1 MNSKTQIW
9 FKAAR
14 LRTLPLSLSGIIV
27 GNSLAYDT
35 DKFSW
40 VVFVFALATT
50 IALQVLSNFANDYGD
65 GVKGTD
71 NDSRIGPPRVLQQ
84 GLLSRKELKKG
95 IQICTAVALILAL
108 SLIFF
113 AFGISELN
121 YSLIFILLGIVSIV
135 AAIKY
140 TWFIFS
146 EVGLR
151 WAIMIAATLG
161 SFLVFCLI
169 LVAAVRLN
177 NSSSLLILGLM
188 FGSLTAAIVNILMF
202 FGSKEALQKYV
213 FWSFGSL
220 GNINASELK
229 ILGFILLIGLSI
241 AVYSIKNLNSLLL
254 GENYAQSLG
263 VSLKKNRYLL
273 ILSSSILAGATTA
286 FVGPIGFIGLA
297 APHLIRLLIPS
308 TRDHKIILPAVF
320 LGGALLLLIC
330 DSIAQIPGSAYVLP
344 INGITSLIG
353 APLIILLILRQK
365 N

>member
-1 MNSKTQIW
+1 MLFLCLIFN
-9 FKAAR
+9 
-14 LRTLPLSLSGIIV
+14 LSLGSVNIPLWEAIKITLGYPTTKPTFEYIFLDYRIPKAITAMLT
-27 GNSLAYDT
+27 GGSLGVCGLVMQTYF
-35 DKFSW
+35 KNP
-40 VVFVFALATT
+40 LAGPY
-50 IALQVLSNFANDYGD
+50 VL
-65 GVKGTD
+65 
-71 NDSRIGPPRVLQQ
+71 
-84 GLLSRKELKKG
+84 
-95 IQICTAVALILAL
+95 
-108 SLIFF
+108 
-113 AFGISELN
+113 GISSGA
-121 YSLIFILLGIVSIV
+121 SLGVAVLLMGSSWLGG
-135 AAIKY
+135 
-140 TWFIFS
+140 WFIFS

-177 NSSSLLILGLM
+177 NSTSLLILGLM

>member
-1 MNSKTQIW
+1 MNKLSQYKGFFTFLIGML
-9 FKAAR
+9 F
-14 LRTLPLSLSGIIV
+14 LCLVFNLSLGSVNIPLWEAIKIVLGYPTTKPTFEYILLDYRIPKAITAMLTGGSLGVCGLVMQTYFKNPLAGPYVLGISSGA
-27 GNSLAYDT
+27 SL
-35 DKFSW
+35 
-40 VVFVFALATT
+40 
-50 IALQVLSNFANDYGD
+50 G
-65 GVKGTD
+65 
-71 NDSRIGPPRVLQQ
+71 
-84 GLLSRKELKKG
+84 
-95 IQICTAVALILAL
+95 VAL
-108 SLIFF
+108 
-113 AFGISELN
+113 
-121 YSLIFILLGIVSIV
+121 LLMGSSWLGG
-135 AAIKY
+135 
-140 TWFIFS
+140 WFLFS

-161 SFLVFCLI
+161 SILVFCLI
-169 LVAAVRLN
+169 LIAAIRLK
-177 NSSSLLILGLM
+177 NSTSLLILGLM

-229 ILGFILLIGLSI
+229 ILGLVLLVGLSI

-254 GENYAQSLG
+254 GENYAESLG

-273 ILSSSILAGATTA
+273 ILSSSLLAGATTA

-320 LGGALLLLIC
+320 LGGALLLVVC

-353 APLIILLILRQK
+353 APLIIFLILRQK

>member
-1 MNSKTQIW
+1 MNKLSHYKGFFTFLIGML
-9 FKAAR
+9 F
-14 LRTLPLSLSGIIV
+14 LCLVLNLSLGSINIPLWEAIKIILGYPTTKPTFEYILLDYRIPKAITAMLTGGSLGVCGLMMQTYFKNPLAGPYVLGISSGA
-27 GNSLAYDT
+27 SL
-35 DKFSW
+35 
-40 VVFVFALATT
+40 
-50 IALQVLSNFANDYGD
+50 G
-65 GVKGTD
+65 
-71 NDSRIGPPRVLQQ
+71 
-84 GLLSRKELKKG
+84 
-95 IQICTAVALILAL
+95 VAL
-108 SLIFF
+108 
-113 AFGISELN
+113 
-121 YSLIFILLGIVSIV
+121 LLMGSSWLGG
-135 AAIKY
+135 
-140 TWFIFS
+140 WFIFS

-161 SFLVFCLI
+161 SILVFCLI
-169 LVAAVRLN
+169 LIAAIRLK
-177 NSSSLLILGLM
+177 NSTSLLILGLM

-229 ILGFILLIGLSI
+229 ILGLILLVGLSI
-241 AVYSIKNLNSLLL
+241 SVYSIKNLNSLLL
-254 GENYAQSLG
+254 GEYYAESLG

-273 ILSSSILAGATTA
+273 ILSSSLLAGATTA

-320 LGGALLLLIC
+320 LGGALLLLFC

-353 APLIILLILRQK
+353 APLIIFLILMQK

>member
-1 MNSKTQIW
+1 MLFLCLIFN
-9 FKAAR
+9 
-14 LRTLPLSLSGIIV
+14 LSLGSVNIPLWEAIKITLGYPTTKPTFEYILLDYRIPKAITAMLT
-27 GNSLAYDT
+27 GGSLGVCGLVMQTYF
-35 DKFSW
+35 KNP
-40 VVFVFALATT
+40 LAGPY
-50 IALQVLSNFANDYGD
+50 VL
-65 GVKGTD
+65 
-71 NDSRIGPPRVLQQ
+71 
-84 GLLSRKELKKG
+84 
-95 IQICTAVALILAL
+95 
-108 SLIFF
+108 
-113 AFGISELN
+113 GISSGA
-121 YSLIFILLGIVSIV
+121 SLGVAVLLMGSSWLGG
-135 AAIKY
+135 
-140 TWFIFS
+140 WFIFS

-177 NSSSLLILGLM
+177 NSTSLLILGLM

>member
-1 MNSKTQIW
+1 MNKLSQYKGFFTFLIGML
-9 FKAAR
+9 F
-14 LRTLPLSLSGIIV
+14 LCLVFNLSLGSVNIPLWEAIKIVLGYPTTKPTFEYILLDYRIPKAITAMLTGGSLGVCGLVMQTYFKNPLAGPYVLGISSGA
-27 GNSLAYDT
+27 SL
-35 DKFSW
+35 
-40 VVFVFALATT
+40 
-50 IALQVLSNFANDYGD
+50 G
-65 GVKGTD
+65 
-71 NDSRIGPPRVLQQ
+71 
-84 GLLSRKELKKG
+84 
-95 IQICTAVALILAL
+95 VAL
-108 SLIFF
+108 
-113 AFGISELN
+113 
-121 YSLIFILLGIVSIV
+121 LLMGSSWLGG
-135 AAIKY
+135 
-140 TWFIFS
+140 WFLFS

-161 SFLVFCLI
+161 SILVFCLI
-169 LVAAVRLN
+169 LIAAIRLK
-177 NSSSLLILGLM
+177 NSTSLLILGLM

-229 ILGFILLIGLSI
+229 ILGLILLVGLSI

-254 GENYAQSLG
+254 GENYAESLG

-273 ILSSSILAGATTA
+273 ILSSSLLAGATTA

-320 LGGALLLLIC
+320 LGGALLLLVC

-353 APLIILLILRQK
+353 APLIIFLILRQK

>member
-1 MNSKTQIW
+1 MNKLSRYKGFFTFLIGML
-9 FKAAR
+9 F
-14 LRTLPLSLSGIIV
+14 LCLVFNLSLGSVNIPLWEAIKIV
-27 GNSLAYDT
+27 LGYPTTKPTFEYILLDYRIPKAITAILNGGSLGVCGLMMQTYF
-35 DKFSW
+35 KNP
-40 VVFVFALATT
+40 LAGPY
-50 IALQVLSNFANDYGD
+50 VL
-65 GVKGTD
+65 
-71 NDSRIGPPRVLQQ
+71 
-84 GLLSRKELKKG
+84 
-95 IQICTAVALILAL
+95 
-108 SLIFF
+108 
-113 AFGISELN
+113 GISSGA
-121 YSLIFILLGIVSIV
+121 SLGVAVLLMGSSWLGG
-135 AAIKY
+135 
-140 TWFIFS
+140 WFIFS

-161 SFLVFCLI
+161 SILVFCLI
-169 LVAAVRLN
+169 LIAAIRLK
-177 NSSSLLILGLM
+177 NSTSLLILGLM

-229 ILGFILLIGLSI
+229 ILGLILLVGLSI

-254 GENYAQSLG
+254 GEYYAESLG

-273 ILSSSILAGATTA
+273 ILSSSLLAGATTA
-286 FVGPIGFIGLA
+286 FIGPIGFIGLA

-320 LGGALLLLIC
+320 LGGALLLLFC

-353 APLIILLILRQK
+353 APLIIFLILRQK

>member
-1 MNSKTQIW
+1 MLFLCLVFN
-9 FKAAR
+9 
-14 LRTLPLSLSGIIV
+14 LSLGSVNIPLWEAIKIVLGYPTTKPTFEYILLDYRIPKAITAMLTGGSLGVCGLVMQTYFKNPLAGPYVLGISSGA
-27 GNSLAYDT
+27 SL
-35 DKFSW
+35 
-40 VVFVFALATT
+40 
-50 IALQVLSNFANDYGD
+50 G
-65 GVKGTD
+65 
-71 NDSRIGPPRVLQQ
+71 
-84 GLLSRKELKKG
+84 
-95 IQICTAVALILAL
+95 VAL
-108 SLIFF
+108 
-113 AFGISELN
+113 
-121 YSLIFILLGIVSIV
+121 LLMGSSWLGG
-135 AAIKY
+135 
-140 TWFIFS
+140 WFLFS

-161 SFLVFCLI
+161 SILVFCLI
-169 LVAAVRLN
+169 LIAAIRLK
-177 NSSSLLILGLM
+177 NSTSLLILGLM

-202 FGSKEALQKYV
+202 FGSKEAIQKYV

-229 ILGFILLIGLSI
+229 ILGLVLLVGLSI

-254 GENYAQSLG
+254 GENYAESLG

-273 ILSSSILAGATTA
+273 ILSSSLLAGATTA

-320 LGGALLLLIC
+320 LGGALLLVVC

-353 APLIILLILRQK
+353 APLIIFLILRQK

>member
-1 MNSKTQIW
+1 MTELSRYKGFFTFLIGMLFLCLIFN
-9 FKAAR
+9 
-14 LRTLPLSLSGIIV
+14 LSLGSVNIPLWEAIKITLGYPTTKPTFEYIFLDYRIPKAITAMLT
-27 GNSLAYDT
+27 GGSLGVCGLVMQTYF
-35 DKFSW
+35 KNP
-40 VVFVFALATT
+40 LAGPY
-50 IALQVLSNFANDYGD
+50 VL
-65 GVKGTD
+65 
-71 NDSRIGPPRVLQQ
+71 
-84 GLLSRKELKKG
+84 
-95 IQICTAVALILAL
+95 
-108 SLIFF
+108 
-113 AFGISELN
+113 GISSGA
-121 YSLIFILLGIVSIV
+121 SLGVAVLLMGSSWLGG
-135 AAIKY
+135 
-140 TWFIFS
+140 WFIFS

>member
-1 MNSKTQIW
+1 MTELSRYKGFLTFLIGMLFLCLIFN
-9 FKAAR
+9 
-14 LRTLPLSLSGIIV
+14 LSLGSVNIPLWEAIKITLGYPTTKPTFEYILLDYRIPKAITAMLTGGSLGVCGLVMQTYFKNPLAGPYVLGISSGA
-27 GNSLAYDT
+27 SL
-35 DKFSW
+35 
-40 VVFVFALATT
+40 
-50 IALQVLSNFANDYGD
+50 G
-65 GVKGTD
+65 
-71 NDSRIGPPRVLQQ
+71 
-84 GLLSRKELKKG
+84 
-95 IQICTAVALILAL
+95 VAL
-108 SLIFF
+108 
-113 AFGISELN
+113 
-121 YSLIFILLGIVSIV
+121 LLMGSSWLGG
-135 AAIKY
+135 
-140 TWFIFS
+140 WFVFS

-177 NSSSLLILGLM
+177 NSTSLLILGLM

>member
-1 MNSKTQIW
+1 MNELSRYKGFFTFLIGML
-9 FKAAR
+9 F
-14 LRTLPLSLSGIIV
+14 LCLIFNLSLGSVNIPLWEAIKIIL
-27 GNSLAYDT
+27 GYP
-35 DKFSW
+35 
-40 VVFVFALATT
+40 TT
-50 IALQVLSNFANDYGD
+50 KPTFEY
-65 GVKGTD
+65 
-71 NDSRIGPPRVLQQ
+71 
-84 GLLSRKELKKG
+84 
-95 IQICTAVALILAL
+95 
-108 SLIFF
+108 
-113 AFGISELN
+113 
-121 YSLIFILLGIVSIV
+121 ILLDYRIPKAITAMLTGGSLGVCGLVMQTYFKNPLAGPYVLGNRSGASLGV
-135 AAIKY
+135 AVLLMGSSWLGG
-140 TWFIFS
+140 WFIFS

-177 NSSSLLILGLM
+177 NSTSLLILGLM